1 MYGFGIDR
9 PVVPF
14 PQVNVLC
21 CEYSNQIRPILSRV
35 RSHPDTVA
43 GALYY
48 RGILTGFRSRGAAQ
62 TYFFPGTTLAVKY
75 QRGQPVFSCVPDKCR
90 MDAKSE
96 YWVLLDIRKGRR
108 SVEFLD
114 VALRSLDDA
123 RVLYLAVFTG
133 ISHKEEPMFPSIDDL
148 DILHE
153 IFRLVAQHGPRLSV
167 VPVFDVLYK
176 GGEGSIRMPNV
187 VYVPDTGRD
196 TSAALMDFVESCW
209 GVTVDLPVAKTFHD
223 AERESACPPHA
234 RTGDFAA
241 KQQARILFPE
251 DGTLQDKDRCQN
263 GLYRVQ
269 FDTVAVGGTFDR
281 FHAGHRLLLAATA
294 MVAKKAVFVGI
305 SSKKLLQNKNLK
317 ETLQDYSERERAAIS
332 FMKCVNPSLQV
343 TPGPLTD
350 PLVPPLCATE
360 EGFDAIV
367 VSEETIGGAHEI
379 NRVRKGQGFNPLVI
393 VVVGLLQHGAS
404 NKLSSS
410 DLRISDA
417 TVEK

>member
-21 CEYSNQIRPILSRV
+21 CEYSNQIRPTLSRV
-35 RSHPDTVA
+35 RSHPDTA

-48 RGILTGFRSRGAAQ
+48 QGIVTGFRGRGATQ
-62 TYFFPGTTLAVKY
+62 THFFPGTTLAVKY
-75 QRGQPVFSCVPDKCR
+75 QRGQPVFSCVPPEYR
-90 MDAKSE
+90 MDTKSE

-114 VALRSLDDA
+114 IVLRSLDDA
-123 RVLYLAVFTG
+123 CMLYLAVFTG
-133 ISHKEEPMFPSIDDL
+133 MSYKKETVFPSIDDL

-167 VPVFDVLYK
+167 VPVFDTLHK
-176 GGEGSIRMPNV
+176 GDEGSIRMPNV
-187 VYVPDTGRD
+187 VYVPDTGPD

-209 GVTVDLPVAKTFHD
+209 GVTGVDVPTAQTFPD
-223 AERESACPPHA
+223 AERESSCPHA
-234 RTGDFAA
+234 RGGDFVA

-251 DGTLQDKDRCQN
+251 DGTLQDKDRPQN
-263 GLYRVQ
+263 GFSRVQ

-317 ETLQDYSERERAAIS
+317 ETLQSYSEREHAAVS
-332 FMKCVNPSLQV
+332 FMKCVNPSLHV

-379 NRVRKGQGFNPLVI
+379 NRVRKRQGFNPLVI

-417 TVEK
+417 EVLK